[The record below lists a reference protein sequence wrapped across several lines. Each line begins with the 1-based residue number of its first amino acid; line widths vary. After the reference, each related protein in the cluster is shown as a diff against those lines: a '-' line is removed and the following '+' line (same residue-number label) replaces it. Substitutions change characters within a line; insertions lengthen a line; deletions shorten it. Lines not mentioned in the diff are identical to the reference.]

1 MQPSPYA
8 KEVMGEQ
15 RTGRLALTLTFIPQ
29 NTSLRQALGDLLDR
43 MTRMIE
49 KATDD
54 GRDYDV
60 QVRITADIT
69 VDAGQAQVDEYITE
83 MPFDVPGDVNT
94 VETDG
99 VLFNRTAVGWER
111 VE

>member
-29 NTSLRQALGDLLDR
+29 NASLQQILGDLVDR

-54 GRDYDV
+54 ERNYDI

-69 VDAGQAQVDEYITE
+69 VDASQAQVDEYITE
-83 MPFDVPGDVNT
+83 LPLDVPENVNT

-99 VLFNRTAVGWER
+99 ILFERTVLGWER
-111 VE
+111 IE

>member
-1 MQPSPYA
+1 MQPNSYA
-8 KEVMGEQ
+8 KEVMGGQ
-15 RTGRLALTLTFIPQ
+15 RTGRLALTLTFIPK
-29 NTSLRQALGDLLDR
+29 NASLQQVLGDLVDR

-54 GRDYDV
+54 GRNYDI

-69 VDAGQAQVDEYITE
+69 VDASQAQVDEYITE
-83 MPFDVPGDVNT
+83 LPVDVPIDVNT

-99 VLFNRTAVGWER
+99 ILFERTVLGWER
-111 VE
+111 IE

>member
-1 MQPSPYA
+1 MQPNSYT
-8 KEVMGEQ
+8 KEVMGNQ
-15 RTGRLALTLTFIPQ
+15 KTGRHALMLTLIPK
-29 NTSLRQALGDLLDR
+29 NASLQQVLGDLVVR

-54 GRDYDV
+54 GRNYDI

-69 VDAGQAQVDEYITE
+69 VDASQAQVDEYITE
-83 MPFDVPGDVNT
+83 LPVDVPENINT

-99 VLFNRTAVGWER
+99 ILFERTVLGWER
-111 VE
+111 TK